1 MKKYPLINLAKCFL
15 KHKLNLNL
23 SSMSP
28 KPLAMIFSPTSSI
41 DRVLVIKIVGM
52 LMVEKCPNGRNINRN
67 DKY

>member
-1 MKKYPLINLAKCFL
+1 
-15 KHKLNLNL
+15 
-23 SSMSP
+23 MSP

-52 LMVEKCPNGRNINRN
+52 LMVEKSPNGRNINRN